1 MSVILGL
8 WGLGAVFAS
17 AGQMRKLTTN
27 ATGGKPVGRGRW
39 RRKPDTTDTDSPV
52 LAAHNTEESRQDLT
66 ALGGFGRLGVEP
78 EER

>member
-8 WGLGAVFAS
+8 WCLGAVFAS

-39 RRKPDTTDTDSPV
+39 RRKEVRTGDEGLSATGTSIRV
-52 LAAHNTEESRQDLT
+52 E
-66 ALGGFGRLGVEP
+66 ALP
-78 EER
+78 YQP